1 MLQKQKILK
10 MQKTILYL
18 KPILKLLPHCA
29 RQLLTEASLE
39 TIFFFIYSFVWS
51 WIKQLLDE
59 SALMQLNE
67 IECI

>member
-1 MLQKQKILK
+1 

-39 TIFFFIYSFVWS
+39 TISLIHIFICL
-51 WIKQLLDE
+51 K
-59 SALMQLNE
+59 LNYA
-67 IECI
+67 IIG